1 MKYLEISFWSS
12 VLVIDSF
19 FHPLRLLVIDFF
31 FLDEV
36 ENAVSL
42 YCEINYDFLKIF
54 NKKKLQFFQ
63 YAHSRC
69 LASSWIYLGFSIS
82 QRSEYTRIVN
92 VPGFWICLWFG
103 ICQGSRFATV
113 LIIPELHRA
122 LNMPQYPWMVP
133 GYDWLCLNVPNSFWM
148 AFVFRLPIVIPCL
161 K

>member
-54 NKKKLQFFQ
+54 NKKNYSFFNTLIVDVWQ
-63 YAHSRC
+63 V
-69 LASSWIYLGFSIS
+69 L
-82 QRSEYTRIVN
+82 EYILDFGYPSALN
-92 VPGFWICLWFG
+92 IPGFWICLWFG

-113 LIIPELHRA
+113 LIIPELHRG